1 MPTLFSSLFNSDG
14 SVSPGIGTVTEEL
27 GLDTQRRASAGHSHA
42 RVRRTVA
49 QVSIGTVA
57 GDGDQVRMLTL
68 KSSDILHSV
77 LFSTD
82 GAGTAGEADL
92 GWYLTGDAHDGALAS
107 TNSVDAMSTS
117 ALVFDT
123 ATSPLRTEKIFAGDY
138 ASKDMGKRVWELIN
152 VSDAATYASDPG
164 GTFDLTMTMSETM
177 TGTVTLVTLEALYTA
192 GD

>member
-57 GDGDQVRMLTL
+57 ASSDQVRMMTL

-107 TNSVDAMSTS
+107 AASVDAMSTT

-123 ATSPLRTEKIFAGDY
+123 ETERAEKIFAGDY
-138 ASKDMGKRVWELIN
+138 ASEDMGKRVWELIN

>member
-1 MPTLFSSLFNSDG
+1 MATIFSSLFNSDG
-14 SVSPGIGTVTEEL
+14 SVSPGIGIVTEEL
-27 GLDTQRRASAGHSHA
+27 GLDTQRRASAGHSHS
-42 RVRRTVA
+42 RLRRTLA

-57 GDGDQVRMLTL
+57 AAADQVRMLTL

-107 TNSVDAMSTS
+107 AASVDAMSTT

-123 ATSPLRTEKIFAGDY
+123 ETVRAEKIFAGDY
-138 ASKDMGKRVWELIN
+138 ASENLGKQIWELVN
-152 VSDAATYASDPG
+152 VSDAATYTADPG
-164 GTFDLTMTMSETM
+164 GTFDLTMTMTETM

>member
-1 MPTLFSSLFNSDG
+1 
-14 SVSPGIGTVTEEL
+14 
-27 GLDTQRRASAGHSHA
+27 
-42 RVRRTVA
+42 
-49 QVSIGTVA
+49 VSIGTVA
-57 GDGDQVRMLTL
+57 GSGDEVRMLTL

-107 TNSVDAMSTS
+107 AASVDAMSTT

-138 ASKDMGKRVWELIN
+138 AAKDMGSRVWELIN

-164 GTFDLTMTMSETM
+164 GTFDLTMTMTETM

>member
-1 MPTLFSSLFNSDG
+1 MATIFRSLFNSDG
-14 SVSPGIGTVTEEL
+14 SVSPGIGIVTEEL
-27 GLDTQRRASAGHSHA
+27 GLDTQRRASAGHSHS
-42 RVRRTVA
+42 RLRRTLA

-57 GDGDQVRMLTL
+57 AAADQVRMLTL

-77 LFSTD
+77 LFGPE
-82 GAGTAGEADL
+82 GAGRAGDADL

-107 TNSVDAMSTS
+107 AASVDAMSTT

-123 ATSPLRTEKIFAGDY
+123 ETVRAEKIFAGDY
-138 ASKDMGKRVWELIN
+138 ASENLGKQIWELVN
-152 VSDAATYASDPG
+152 VSDAATYTADPG
-164 GTFDLTMTMSETM
+164 GTFDLTMTMTETM

>member
-1 MPTLFSSLFNSDG
+1 MATIFSSLFNSSG
-14 SVSPGIGTVTEEL
+14 SVEPGIGTITEEL
-27 GLDTQRRASAGHSHA
+27 GLDTQRRASVGHSHA

-57 GDGDQVRMLTL
+57 GSGDQVRMMTF
-68 KSSDILHSV
+68 KSSDILHSL
-77 LFSTD
+77 LFSTN
-82 GAGTAGEADL
+82 GAGSAGEADL
-92 GWYLTGDAHDGALAS
+92 GWYKTGMEHDGALAS
-107 TNSVDAMSTS
+107 TNSVDAFSTT

-152 VSDAATYASDPG
+152 ISDAATYTADPG
-164 GTFDLTMTMSETM
+164 GTFDLTMTMTETM

>member
-77 LFSTD
+77 LFSTN

-92 GWYLTGDAHDGALAS
+92 GWYLTGSAHDGALAS
-107 TNSVDAMSTS
+107 AASVDAMSSS

-123 ATSPLRTEKIFAGDY
+123 AGTPRVDKILAGDY
-138 ASKDMGKRVWELIN
+138 GASDMGKRVWELIN